1 LNTTDTLDSGAA
13 DFAPLAPHASATDAA
28 ASGTSGVDAQQK
40 RPRRITFIR
49 WLRKIHGW
57 IGLWGAALG
66 LLFGTTGF
74 FLNHRAGPL
83 RISTGAPQVSELQ
96 VPLPQPAPES
106 PRELAAWLKGELK
119 LAGKPG
125 RVQKEPAHA
134 VAWGDRSAVQP
145 EHWQLTFASP
155 RQMTSAD
162 YWVGSGYV
170 TVKRTGNTF
179 LATLTNLHKG
189 VGLSVG
195 WVLLIDTL
203 AGSIILLSLT
213 GVLLWTQLNTRRT
226 IGAVLVIGSIVA
238 AVSVGLA

>member
-1 LNTTDTLDSGAA
+1 VTLNTTDTLDSGAA
-13 DFAPLAPHASATDAA
+13 DLTSLAPNAPAADAK
-28 ASGTSGVDAQQK
+28 ASGVYAEQR

-83 RISTGAPQVSELQ
+83 RISTGAPQVAELQ
-96 VPLPQPAPES
+96 MPLPQPAPAS
-106 PRELAAWLKGELK
+106 PRELGAWLKGELK
-119 LAGKPG
+119 LAGRLG
-125 RVQKEPAHA
+125 RVQKEAAHA

-155 RQMTSAD
+155 QQVTSAD

-226 IGAVLVIGSIVA
+226 LGAVLVIGSIVA
-238 AVSVGLA
+238 AVCVGLA